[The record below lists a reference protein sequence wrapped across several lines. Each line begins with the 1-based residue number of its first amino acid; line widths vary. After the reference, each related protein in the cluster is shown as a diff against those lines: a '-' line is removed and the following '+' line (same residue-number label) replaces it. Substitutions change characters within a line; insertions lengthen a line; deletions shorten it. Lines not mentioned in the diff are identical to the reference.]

1 MIETVRLFGAL
12 REEFVEVTLRHN
24 PVAATMAGIHDYDAL
39 LPDDSPDGVRERGAW
54 LRDFDQRLV
63 ATVPWQDLPTE
74 HRVDFAIMRSKVAA
88 MQADLEELKRH
99 ARYPA
104 MYSEAALNGLFLLMA
119 RPFAPLEE
127 RKEPILARL
136 MAIPD
141 YLKAARANLTEVP
154 AVFRDIAAEVNA
166 SGPAFV
172 DGLAGELIRSFPGE
186 AERIEHAASR
196 ARVGFIQYQ
205 EFLDRDLRGRVGG
218 TFAIGERWMNYKLE
232 REHLLPFDCRA
243 LEELGREHVELTRAA
258 LEAAARKIDPAR
270 TWRDLVEEGKRSH
283 PEPLRV
289 REAYVAETER
299 ARRFLEQKRLM
310 PAAESPLEIIDT
322 PVFERPTTPYA
333 AYLPPSP
340 FDQDQTGYFYVTP
353 IDLSRP
359 RAEQEQQLQGHC
371 NASLSLT
378 VVHEAY
384 PGHHL
389 QLYHSNR
396 AGSRLRRLADS
407 NVLCE
412 GWALYCEEL
421 MFEQGY
427 HADPLARVFQLKD
440 LLWRACR
447 VVIDVGLH
455 TGRMS
460 IEQAVDFLVE
470 QAMLERVNAET
481 EVKRYTATPTQPMS
495 YLVGKLLLLELRE
508 EAKRRRG
515 AGFNLYDFHSAVLA
529 SGSIPPTLMDAEI
542 WDRLSPAPA

>member
-1 MIETVRLFGAL
+1 MENVRLFGAL

-39 LPDDSPDGVRERGAW
+39 LPDDSPAGLSERGAW
-54 LRDFDQRLV
+54 LLDFDQRLV
-63 ATVPWQDLPTE
+63 ATVPWQVLPTE
-74 HRVDFAIMRSKVAA
+74 QRVDFAIMRSKIAA
-88 MQADLEELKRH
+88 MRADLEEIQRH
-99 ARYPA
+99 TRYPA
-104 MYSEAALNGLFLLMA
+104 MYPEAALTGLFLLMA

-127 RKEPILARL
+127 RKEPILSRL
-136 MAIPD
+136 MAIPE
-141 YLKAARANLTEVP
+141 YLTAARANLKEVP
-154 AVFRDIAAEVNA
+154 AVYRDIAAEVNA

-172 DGLAGELIRSFPGE
+172 DGLAGELIRAFPGE

-218 TFAIGERWMNYKLE
+218 SFAIGERWMNYKLE

-243 LEELGREHVELTRAA
+243 LEELGRDHVERTRLV
-258 LEAAARKIDPAR
+258 LEAAARRIDPAR
-270 TWRDLVEEGKRSH
+270 SWRDQIAEGKRRH

-289 REAYVAETER
+289 REAYVAEAER
-299 ARRFLEQKRLM
+299 ARRFLEQKRLTPM
-310 PAAESPLEIIDT
+310 ADNPLEIIDT

-340 FDQDQTGYFYVTP
+340 FDHDQTGYFYVTP

-359 RAEQEQQLQGHC
+359 KAEQEQQLQGHC
-371 NASLSLT
+371 HVALSLT

-389 QLYHSNR
+389 QVFHANR
-396 AGSRLRRLADS
+396 AGSRLRRIADS

-421 MFEQGY
+421 MFEEGY
-427 HADPLARVFQLKD
+427 HLDPLARLFQLKD

-447 VVIDVGLH
+447 VVIDVGLQ
-455 TGRMS
+455 TGSMS
-460 IEQAVDFLVE
+460 FAQAVDFLVE
-470 QAMLERVNAET
+470 QAMLERVNAEI

-508 EAKRRRG
+508 EAKRRLK

-529 SGSIPPTLMDAEI
+529 SGSIPPALMDAEI

>member
-1 MIETVRLFGAL
+1 MSETVRQFGAL
-12 REEFVEVTLRHN
+12 REEFVEVTLRQN
-24 PVAATMAGIHDYDAL
+24 PVAATFAGIHDYDAL
-39 LPDDSPDGVRERGAW
+39 LPDDSPEGVQERCAW

-63 ATVPWQDLPTE
+63 ATVPWQSLPTE
-74 HRVDFAIMRSKVAA
+74 QRVDFAVMRSKVAS
-88 MQADLEELKRH
+88 MRADLEEIRRH
-99 ARYPA
+99 TRNPA
-104 MYSEAALNGLFLLMA
+104 IYSEVALNGLFAVMA

-127 RKEPILARL
+127 RKESILSRL
-136 MAIPD
+136 MAVPD
-141 YLKAARANLTEVP
+141 YLTAARANLTEVP

-166 SGPAFV
+166 SGPGFV
-172 DGLAGELIRSFPGE
+172 DSMAAELIRSFPGE

-205 EFLDRDLRGRVGG
+205 EFLDRDLKGRVGG
-218 TFAIGERWMNYKLE
+218 SFAIGERWMNYKLE
-232 REHLLPFDCRA
+232 REHLLPFDCQALSEMGRDHIERTRSA
-243 LEELGREHVELTRAA
+243 LED
-258 LEAAARKIDPAR
+258 EARRIDPTQ
-270 TWRDLVEEGKRSH
+270 TWRDLVAAGKRRH
-283 PEPLRV
+283 PEPLRL
-289 REAYVAETER
+289 RDAYVAETAR
-299 ARRFLEQKRLM
+299 ARLFLEQKGLM
-310 PAAESPLEIIDT
+310 PPGDSPIEIIDT

-359 RAEQEQQLQGHC
+359 KAEQEQQLQGHSFT
-371 NASLSLT
+371 SLVLT
-378 VVHEAY
+378 VIHEAY

-389 QLYHSNR
+389 QLHHANC
-396 AGSRLRRLADS
+396 AGSRLRRIADS

-427 HADPLARVFQLKD
+427 HAEPLTRIFQLKD

-460 IEQAVDFLVE
+460 FEQAVDFLVE

-495 YLVGKLLLLELRE
+495 YLIGKLMLPELRE
-508 EAKRRRG
+508 EAKRRLGPAFHLR
-515 AGFNLYDFHSAVLA
+515 DFHSAVLA
-529 SGSIPPTLMDAEI
+529 SGSIPPSLMDAEI

>member
-1 MIETVRLFGAL
+1 MNDTERQFSAL
-12 REEFVEVTLRHN
+12 REEFVEVTLRHD

-39 LPDDSPDGVRERGAW
+39 LPDDSPDGIRERGSW
-54 LRDFDQRLV
+54 LREFDQRLV
-63 ATVPWQDLPTE
+63 ASVPWQALATE
-74 HRVDFAIMRSKVAA
+74 QRVDFAVMRSRVAS
-88 MQADLEELKRH
+88 MRADLEEIQRH
-99 ARYPA
+99 ARNPSVYP
-104 MYSEAALNGLFLLMA
+104 ERALNGLFLLMT

-127 RKEPILARL
+127 RKEPLLSRL

-141 YLKAARANLTEVP
+141 YLAAARANLTAVP
-154 AVFRDIAAEVNA
+154 AVLRDIAADVNA
-166 SGPAFV
+166 SGPGFV
-172 DGLAGELIRSFPGE
+172 DGVAGELLRAFPGE

-205 EFLDRDLRGRVGG
+205 EFLERDLKGKVGG
-218 TFAIGERWMNYKLE
+218 DFAIGERWMNYKLE
-232 REHLLPFDCRA
+232 REHLLPFDCNS
-243 LEELGREHVELTRAA
+243 LSELGREHVERTRLA
-258 LEAAARKIDPAR
+258 LEAEARRIDPAR
-270 TWRDLVEEGKRSH
+270 PWRELVAEGKQRH

-289 REAYVAETER
+289 RDAYVAETER
-299 ARRFLEQKRLM
+299 ARRFVEQQRLA
-310 PAAESPLEIIDT
+310 PAAECPLEIIDT
-322 PVFERPTTPYA
+322 PAFERPTTPYA

-340 FDQDQTGYFYVTP
+340 FDHDQTGYFYVTP

-371 NASLSLT
+371 HTSLALT

-389 QLYHSNR
+389 QLCHANR
-396 AGSRLRRLADS
+396 GGSRLRRIADS
-407 NVLCE
+407 SLLCE

-421 MFEQGY
+421 MFEAGF
-427 HADPLARVFQLKD
+427 HADPLARLFQLKD

-460 IEQAVDFLVE
+460 IEQAVEFLVE
-470 QAMLERVNAET
+470 QAMLERVNAVA
-481 EVKRYTATPTQPMS
+481 EVRRYAATPTQPMS

-508 EAKRRRG
+508 EAKRRLG
-515 AGFNLYDFHSAVLA
+515 PAFNLHDFHSAVLA

-542 WDRLSPAPA
+542 WERLSPAPA